1 MRRHARSVPELL
13 EVEIYRRLAAR
24 TLGRPIV
31 GVDAPDAWFLKGG
44 LTEAQVTVALVG
56 RSFVAGRR
64 TGKLLLLELS
74 DDPRHSSATLGLR
87 FGMTGRLLVDGGPME
102 KLTYGSNRD
111 VPAWDRFSLRF
122 AGGGELRVR
131 DARRLGGIELDP
143 DEARLGVDATA
154 LTAAALGGVLRGSE
168 APVKARL
175 MDQARI
181 AGLGNLLTDESLW
194 RAGVD
199 PARRAGSL
207 TPADVRRLHYHLRTT
222 LEVLGRRGGSHL
234 GDLMAARVRGGVCP
248 RDATPL
254 LRRTVAGRTTYSCPR
269 HQR

>member
-1 MRRHARSVPELL
+1 M
-13 EVEIYRRLAAR
+13 YRRLAAR
-24 TLGRPIV
+24 TLRRPIV
-31 GVDAPDAWFLKGG
+31 AVDAPDVWFLKGG
-44 LTEAQVTVALVG
+44 VTAALVTAALVG
-56 RSFVAGRR
+56 RSFACDRR
-64 TGKLLLLELS
+64 TGKLLLLDL
-74 DDPRHSSATLGLR
+74 DADLRRPAATLGLR

-102 KLTYGSNRD
+102 ELTYGSNRD
-111 VPAWDRFSLRF
+111 EPAWDRFTVRF

-131 DARRLGGIELDP
+131 DPRRLGGIELDP
-143 DEARLGVDATA
+143 DEDRLGVDATA
-154 LTAAALGGVLRGSE
+154 VTAAGLAAVLRGSE

-181 AGLGNLLTDESLW
+181 AGLGNLLADETLW

-207 TPADVRRLHYHLRTT
+207 TPADVRRLHRHLRTT
-222 LEVLGRRGGSHL
+222 LDVLGRRGGSHL
-234 GDLMAARVRGGVCP
+234 GDLMTARVRGGACP

>member
-1 MRRHARSVPELL
+1 MPELL

-31 GVDAPDAWFLKGG
+31 AVDAPDAWFLKGG
-44 LTEAQVTVALVG
+44 LTAARVRAALAG
-56 RSFVAGRR
+56 RAFVADRR
-64 TGKLLLLELS
+64 TGKLLLLDLEA
-74 DDPRHSSATLGLR
+74 DARREPATLGIR
-87 FGMTGRLLVDGGPME
+87 FGMTGRLLVDGGHAIE
-102 KLTYGSNRD
+102 ELLYGSKRD
-111 VPAWDRFSLRF
+111 EPAWDRFTVRF
-122 AGGGELRVR
+122 AGGGELRLR
-131 DARRLGGIELDP
+131 DPRRLGGVELDP
-143 DEARLGVDATA
+143 DESRLGVDATTV
-154 LTAAALGGVLRGSE
+154 TAAGLAAVLRGSE

-175 MDQARI
+175 MDQTRI
-181 AGLGNLLTDESLW
+181 AGLGNLLTDETLW

-207 TPADVRRLHYHLRTT
+207 TAADVRRLHHHLRTT
-222 LEVLGRRGGSHL
+222 LELLAARGGSHC
-234 GDLMAARVRGGVCP
+234 GDLMAARVRGGTCP